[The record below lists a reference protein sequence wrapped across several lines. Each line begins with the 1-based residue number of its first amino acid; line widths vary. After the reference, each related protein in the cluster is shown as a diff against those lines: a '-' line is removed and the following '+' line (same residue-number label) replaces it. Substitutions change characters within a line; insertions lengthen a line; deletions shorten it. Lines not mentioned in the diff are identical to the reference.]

1 MPWIKIL
8 KLESAVLEFNVSGD
22 PKGDQYLIKQW
33 RFDQDQD
40 GWKALNQIELKT
52 NEPNCGE
59 IAKAWREVNTSYYD
73 GSNQGNFTPDG
84 KLMIGY
90 ICE

>member
-1 MPWIKIL
+1 MKYIVIIL
-8 KLESAVLEFNVSGD
+8 LLSTSGVE
-22 PKGDQYLIKQW
+22 
-33 RFDQDQD
+33 R
-40 GWKALNQIELKT
+40 IELKT

-59 IAKAWREVNTSYYD
+59 IAKAWREVNTTYYD
-73 GSNQGNFTPDG
+73 GPNQGNFTPDG